1 MKSKEK
7 ILKIISL
14 VLAVAI
20 VFVSV
25 FGVQKITAGEK
36 IDVQAETGNYN
47 SATPDFSNLFEGI
60 TKEELSTELD
70 DLDVKLAAFIGTVDI
85 DSLLYTD
92 SVATLITKFIA
103 ELTSETINSVCS
115 SKLKKSFPD
124 AYEYVEALKA
134 DGKAIKDIKTIP
146 FGIEEGNKKEFIKAC
161 GASAAHLGDTLL
173 EVILCAP
180 TAYNNALVPALE
192 STHTGEMPSIF
203 GFVLRTGLSPSARIE
218 FLVEKIIEIIEPIKE
233 APLTYLCTMLP
244 DFIINYNKA
253 CDFLNS
259 NEKVA
264 EQTGLSLPTI
274 DSIIS
279 ELLSALDMT
288 APEIDYDYLSK
299 MGTASVADSGYT
311 GGKRVQIDGDR
322 EVIFAY
328 LADFI
333 LNLLTYENNF
343 KIVEELLTKVIKS
356 EAVQSSGF
364 ADLLDSSEFKT
375 MLAALMDILA
385 KLKPREAYD
394 AKAETE
400 KYNAQEKD
408 LNSIFKWPATEAN
421 VTTVLNTVEAKVV
434 EALSTHDIESIIF
447 TDEIAT
453 IVAKV
458 TAHLCDK
465 ELTDITF
472 LELRKS
478 FPDAYDYIAILQAQ
492 DKTWNDV
499 DVIPFGITAGDKAMF
514 IKACGAGAEHFGDA
528 LALSLMVNP
537 HAYDDALLPLLES
550 LHTGAMP
557 PLEEFVAGQG
567 LDGAYRMEELTA
579 KVLTILEPIKK
590 APLSYLCEI
599 VPDFI
604 ISYSKAAKVLKN
616 NKVQILLL
624 PDVGA
629 LVNDFLASYDI
640 VLPEY
645 NFGIFTDMATAETVE
660 SGNYT
665 GYRMEL
671 KGDREVV
678 FMGLATYLVQVL
690 RHGNNM
696 EIISNLL
703 SDLLGID
710 RSILTAITSLI
721 A

>member
-20 VFVSV
+20 VITSV
-25 FGVQKITAGEK
+25 FGVQKITAGAK
-36 IDVQAETGNYN
+36 IDVESETESYN
-47 SATPDFSNLFEGI
+47 ANTPDFTELFKGI
-60 TKEELSTELD
+60 SKEELSAELD
-70 DLDVKLAAFIGTVDI
+70 DFDTKLAAFISTLNI

-92 SVATLITKFIA
+92 SVATLLTKAIA
-103 ELTSETINSVCS
+103 NLMGKNLENINFKS
-115 SKLKKSFPD
+115 LKSSFPE
-124 AYEYVEALKA
+124 AYEYIENHKSK
-134 DGKAIKDIKTIP
+134 GKSLNDIETIP

-161 GASAAHLGDTLL
+161 GAGAAHLGDTLL
-173 EVILCAP
+173 EVVLCAP
-180 TAYNNALVPALE
+180 TAYNNALVIALE
-192 STHTGEMPSIF
+192 STHTDEMPSIF
-203 GFVLRTGLSPSARIE
+203 GFALRTGLSPSARIE
-218 FLVEKIIEIIEPIKE
+218 FLIERILDIIEPIKE
-233 APLTYLCTMLP
+233 APLTYLCSILP

-253 CDFLNS
+253 CDFMNS
-259 NEKVA
+259 NSTIAEK
-264 EQTGLSLPTI
+264 TGLALPTI
-274 DSIIS
+274 DSIIGG
-279 ELLSALDMT
+279 LISALDMS

-299 MGTASVADSGYT
+299 MGTATVANSGYT
-311 GGKRVQIDGDR
+311 GGKRVQINGDR

-333 LNLLTYENNF
+333 MNLLTYEDNF
-343 KIVEELLTKVIKS
+343 AIVENLLTKVLKS
-356 EAVQSSGF
+356 DAVQTSEF
-364 ADLLDSSEFKT
+364 ADLLNSSEFKT

-385 KLKPREAYD
+385 KLKPRDAYD

-400 KYNAQEKD
+400 KYNSQERD
-408 LNSIFKWPATEAN
+408 FESIFKWPATEEN
-421 VTTVLNTVEAKVV
+421 VTTVLNTVEAKIV
-434 EALSTHDIESIIF
+434 EALNTNDIESIIF

-453 IVAKV
+453 IVSKV
-458 TAHLCDK
+458 TAHLCNR

-472 LELRKS
+472 LALKKS
-478 FPDAYDYIAILQAQ
+478 FPDAYDYISILQAQ

-499 DVIPFGITAGDKAMF
+499 DIIPFGIAPGDKDMF

-528 LALSLMVNP
+528 LALSLMANP

-567 LDGAYRMEELTA
+567 LDGAVRMEEITA
-579 KVLTILEPIKK
+579 KVLTILEPIKS

-599 VPDFI
+599 VPDLI
-604 ISYSKAAKVLKN
+604 VSYGKAAKVLKN
-616 NKVQILLL
+616 NKVQPLLL
-624 PDVGA
+624 PDIGT

-640 VLPEY
+640 TLPEY
-645 NFGIFTDMATAETVE
+645 NFGVFTDMANAETVE

-690 RHGNNM
+690 KHGNNM

-710 RSILTAITSLI
+710 RSILTTITSLI

>member
-1 MKSKEK
+1 MKNKER

-14 VLAVAI
+14 VLAVTI
-20 VFVSV
+20 VFLSV
-25 FGVQKITAGEK
+25 FGIQKITAGEK
-36 IDVQAETGNYN
+36 INAEKEAEAYN
-47 SATPDFSNLFEGI
+47 SETPDFSSLFKGI
-60 TKEELSTELD
+60 AENELSAELD
-70 DLDVKLAAFIGTVDI
+70 DLDAKLAAFISTVDI
-85 DSLLYTD
+85 DSLVYTD
-92 SVATLITKFIA
+92 SAATLITKFIA
-103 ELTSETINSVCS
+103 ELTGESLDSICS
-115 SKLKKSFPD
+115 GKLKKSFPE
-124 AYEYVEALKA
+124 AYEYIEKLNA
-134 DGKAIKDIKTIP
+134 DGKGIKYIKAIP
-146 FGIEEGNKKEFIKAC
+146 FGIEAGDKKAFIKAC
-161 GASAAHLGDTLL
+161 GAGAAHLGNTLL

-192 STHTGEMPSIF
+192 ATHNGKMPSIF
-203 GFVLRTGLSPSARIE
+203 GFVLKTGLSPSARIE
-218 FLVEKIIEIIEPIKE
+218 FLVEKILGIIEPVKE

-253 CDFLNS
+253 CDFLNG
-259 NEKVA
+259 NEKIA
-264 EQTGLSLPTI
+264 EKTGLSLPTI

-279 ELLSALDMT
+279 GLISALDMSS
-288 APEIDYDYLSK
+288 PEIDYDYLSK
-299 MGTASVADSGYT
+299 MGTASVSDSGYT
-311 GGKRVQIDGDR
+311 GGKRVRIDGDR

-333 LNLLTYENNF
+333 LNLFTYEDNF
-343 KIVEELLTKVIKS
+343 TVVDNLLTTLLKS
-356 EAVQSSGF
+356 DAVQSSEF
-364 ADLLDSSEFKT
+364 ADLLNSAEFKT

-385 KLKPREAYD
+385 KLKPREYYD

-408 LNSIFKWPATEAN
+408 LNSIFKWPATEEN
-421 VTTVLNTVEAKVV
+421 VTTVLSTVENKIV
-434 EALSTHDIESIIF
+434 EALSTHNIESIIF

-458 TAHLCDK
+458 TAHLCGK

-478 FPDAYDYIAILQAQ
+478 FTDAYDYIAILQAQ
-492 DKTWNDV
+492 NKTWNDIE
-499 DVIPFGITAGDKAMF
+499 VIPFGITPGDKDMF

-528 LALSLMVNP
+528 LALSLMANP

-567 LDGAYRMEELTA
+567 LDGALRMEELTA

-599 VPDFI
+599 LPDLI
-604 ISYSKAAKVLKN
+604 VCYGKAAKVLKN
-616 NKVQILLL
+616 NKVHPLIL
-624 PDVGA
+624 PDIGA
-629 LVNDFLASYDI
+629 LINDFLVEFEI
-640 VLPEY
+640 TLPDY
-645 NFGIFTDMATAETVE
+645 NFGVFTDMATAETVE

-665 GYRMEL
+665 GYRTQL
-671 KGDREVV
+671 NGDREVV

>member
-20 VFVSV
+20 VITSV
-25 FGVQKITAGEK
+25 FGVQKITAGAK
-36 IDVQAETGNYN
+36 IDVKAETESYN
-47 SATPDFSNLFEGI
+47 ANTPDFTELFKGI
-60 TKEELSTELD
+60 SKEELSAELD
-70 DLDVKLAAFIGTVDI
+70 DFDTKLAAFISTLNI

-92 SVATLITKFIA
+92 SVATLLTKAIA
-103 ELTSETINSVCS
+103 NLMGKNLENINFKS
-115 SKLKKSFPD
+115 LKNSFPE
-124 AYEYVEALKA
+124 AYEYIENLKSE
-134 DGKAIKDIKTIP
+134 GKSLNDIETIP

-161 GASAAHLGDTLL
+161 GAGAAHLGDTLL
-173 EVILCAP
+173 EVVLCAP
-180 TAYNNALVPALE
+180 TAYNNALVIALE
-192 STHTGEMPSIF
+192 STHTDEMPSIF
-203 GFVLRTGLSPSARIE
+203 GFALRTGLSPSARIE
-218 FLVEKIIEIIEPIKE
+218 FLIERILDIIEPIKE
-233 APLTYLCTMLP
+233 APLTYLCSILP

-253 CDFLNS
+253 CDFMNS
-259 NEKVA
+259 NSAIAEK
-264 EQTGLSLPTI
+264 TGLALPTI
-274 DSIIS
+274 DSIIGG
-279 ELLSALDMT
+279 LISALDMS

-299 MGTASVADSGYT
+299 MGTATVANSGYT
-311 GGKRVQIDGDR
+311 GGKRVQINGDR

-333 LNLLTYENNF
+333 MNLLTYEDNF
-343 KIVEELLTKVIKS
+343 AIVENLLTKVLKS
-356 EAVQSSGF
+356 DAVQTSEF
-364 ADLLDSSEFKT
+364 ADLLNSSEFKT
-375 MLAALMDILA
+375 MLAALMDMLA
-385 KLKPREAYD
+385 KLKPRDAYD

-400 KYNAQEKD
+400 KYNSQKRDFE
-408 LNSIFKWPATEAN
+408 SIFKWPATEEN
-421 VTTVLNTVEAKVV
+421 VTTVLNTVEAKIV
-434 EALSTHDIESIIF
+434 EALNTNDIESIIF

-453 IVAKV
+453 IVSKV
-458 TAHLCDK
+458 TAHLCNM

-472 LELRKS
+472 LALKKS
-478 FPDAYDYIAILQAQ
+478 FPDAYDYISILQAQ

-499 DVIPFGITAGDKAMF
+499 DIIPFGIAPGDKDMF

-528 LALSLMVNP
+528 LALSLMANP

-567 LDGAYRMEELTA
+567 LDGAVRMEEITA
-579 KVLTILEPIKK
+579 KVLTILEPIKS
-590 APLSYLCEI
+590 APISYLCEI
-599 VPDFI
+599 VPDLI
-604 ISYSKAAKVLKN
+604 VSYGKAAKVLKN
-616 NKVQILLL
+616 NKVQTLLL
-624 PDVGA
+624 PDIGT

-640 VLPEY
+640 ILPEY
-645 NFGIFTDMATAETVE
+645 NFGVFTDMANAETVE

-690 RHGNNM
+690 RYENNM

>member
-14 VLAVAI
+14 VLAVVI

-25 FGVQKITAGEK
+25 FGIQKITAGEK
-36 IDVQAETGNYN
+36 IDVDAEVENYN
-47 SATPDFSNLFEGI
+47 ENVPDFSALFEGLA
-60 TKEELSTELD
+60 EDELAAELD
-70 DLDVKLAAFIGTVDI
+70 DLDAKLAVLISKVDI

-92 SVATLITKFIA
+92 SVATLITKTVA
-103 ELTSETINSVCS
+103 SLMG
-115 SKLKKSFPD
+115 KSLDSISFKEVKNGFPE
-124 AYEYVEALKA
+124 AYDYLENLKA
-134 DGKAIKDIKTIP
+134 DGKDVADIDTIP
-146 FGIEEGNKKEFIKAC
+146 FGIEAGDKKEFIKAC
-161 GASAAHLGDTLL
+161 GAGAAHLGDTLL
-173 EVILCAP
+173 EVVLCAP
-180 TAYNNALVPALE
+180 TAYNNALVIALE
-192 STHTGEMPSIF
+192 ATHTDEMPSIF
-203 GFVLRTGLSPSARIE
+203 GFVLRTGLSSSARIE
-218 FLVEKIIEIIEPIKE
+218 FLIERILDIIDPIKE
-233 APLTYLCTMLP
+233 APLSYLCSILP

-253 CDFLNS
+253 CGFMNS
-259 NEKVA
+259 NSDIEEK
-264 EQTGLSLPTI
+264 TGLALPTI
-274 DSIIS
+274 DSIIGG
-279 ELLSALDMT
+279 LISALDMS

-311 GGKRVQIDGDR
+311 GGERVRIDGDR
-322 EVIFAY
+322 EVVFAY

-333 LNLLTYENNF
+333 LNLLTYEDNF
-343 KIVEELLTKVIKS
+343 NIVEELLTKVIKS
-356 EAVQSSGF
+356 EAVQSSDF
-364 ADLLDSSEFKT
+364 AVILDSSEFKT

-400 KYNAQEKD
+400 KYNSQEKD
-408 LNSIFKWPATEAN
+408 FESIFTWPATEAN
-421 VTTVLNTVEAKVV
+421 VTNVLNTVEAKIV
-434 EALSTHDIESIIF
+434 EALNTHDIESIIF

-453 IVAKV
+453 TIAKV

-472 LELRKS
+472 LALKKS

-492 DKTWNDV
+492 NKTWNDV
-499 DVIPFGITAGDKAMF
+499 EVIPFGITAGDKDMF

-528 LALSLMVNP
+528 LALSLMANP

-567 LDGAYRMEELTA
+567 LDGAFRMEELTA

-599 VPDFI
+599 LPDLI
-604 ISYSKAAKVLKN
+604 VSYGKAAKVLKS
-616 NKVQILLL
+616 NKVHPLLL
-624 PDVGA
+624 PDIGA
-629 LVNDFLASYDI
+629 LINDFLVEFGITLPDYD
-640 VLPEY
+640 
-645 NFGIFTDMATAETVE
+645 FSIFTDMATAETVE